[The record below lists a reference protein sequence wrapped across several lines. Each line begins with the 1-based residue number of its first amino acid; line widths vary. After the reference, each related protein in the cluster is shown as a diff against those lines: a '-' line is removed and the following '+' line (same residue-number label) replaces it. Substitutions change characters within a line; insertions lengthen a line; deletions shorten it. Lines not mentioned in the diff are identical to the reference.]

1 MIQVIRQAVEPLKAL
16 AVERARAVAKEVV
29 ERSLYTLDA
38 HGWDVNKAA
47 PQPKST
53 LVKADY
59 LEEKERR
66 NLLIRITEPVWAS
79 TSYKGDYLVKRSP
92 ENEQKYIEQAAK
104 DAASAYD
111 DFVSKLSKKVG
122 DVTDASLKVSGD
134 VWGQSVLTVTKPD
147 GKVQHWKTQVV
158 FNCSKYGKLF
168 YQYPT
173 RLIK

>member
-1 MIQVIRQAVEPLKAL
+1 MQQIRQAVEPLKAL
-16 AVERARAVAKEVV
+16 AVERAKTVAKDVI
-29 ERSLYTLDA
+29 ERSIGTLDA

-53 LVKADY
+53 LSKNDY
-59 LEEKERR
+59 VAEKERR

-79 TSYKGDYLVKRSP
+79 TSYKGDYLVKRSL

-104 DAASAYD
+104 DAALAYD

-122 DVTDASLKVSGD
+122 EVTDASLKVSGD

-147 GKVQHWKTQVV
+147 GTVQQWRTQVIV
-158 FNCSKYGKLF
+158 NTSKYGRMF